1 MIKTRVNWAA
11 LEDYAQMRTLNTVYY
26 VLAESMTVRL
36 QYLEWITTRLSAE
49 LFIVKQQLS
58 DFVRA
63 FFP

>member
-1 MIKTRVNWAA
+1 MIKTRVNRAA